1 MYVCMHACMY
11 VCMYVYVYGYV
22 CADVYV
28 YLYAY
33 IVHAENAYNYHRHQQ
48 FVIDAS
54 MLLLLSFSLWFLVLL
69 VFLLLFL
76 A

>member
-1 MYVCMHACMY
+1 MCACM
-11 VCMYVYVYGYV
+11 CMCMGMCVQMYT
-22 CADVYV
+22 
-28 YLYAY
+28 Y
-33 IVHAENAYNYHRHQQ
+33 ICMRTYVHAENAYNYHRHQQ